1 MLLALSTF
9 FRTSLSLDPS
19 ADVTLAEE
27 IDLQRLYLDIE
38 KARFPDRLHV
48 EIDVPHELE
57 QARLPALI
65 LQPIVENAIKYGVS
79 KSRKAV
85 VIRIEARHLDDGRMV
100 ARDQQPAE
108 ERRQGRASGRHAR
121 GNGPR
126 PCQCLPAARGAVR
139 QPRELP
145 LRPDDRRRVQG
156 FAHNAGGDSMAE
168 TKPLRVLIADDE
180 PLAAE
185 RLQLLLAR
193 AEGAQL
199 VGTASDGE
207 VAINLTEALHPDL
220 LLLDIAMPGLDGI
233 GVARALAAQNPS
245 PAVVFV
251 TAFDQFAVAAFEV
264 EAVDYLMK
272 PVDPQ
277 PAAARA
283 RPRPRL
289 SRSSA
294 RASRRA
300 GKSSQWLEEFWASD
314 LSGLVRI
321 AARDVDRVSA
331 ERDYMRLHVGRRSW
345 LIHHS
350 MTALEEG
357 LDPEL
362 FVRLHRSAIVR
373 KDFITGFTRN
383 PSGRWIARLADGEEQ
398 PVGRLYSDR
407 VRAIAGR

>member
-1 MLLALSTF
+1 M
-9 FRTSLSLDPS
+9 P
-19 ADVTLAEE
+19 E
-27 IDLQRLYLDIE
+27 
-38 KARFPDRLHV
+38 
-48 EIDVPHELE
+48 
-57 QARLPALI
+57 
-65 LQPIVENAIKYGVS
+65 
-79 KSRKAV
+79 
-85 VIRIEARHLDDGRMV
+85 DG
-100 ARDQQPAE
+100 
-108 ERRQGRASGRHAR
+108 
-121 GNGPR
+121 
-126 PCQCLPAARGAVR
+126 
-139 QPRELP
+139 
-145 LRPDDRRRVQG
+145 
-156 FAHNAGGDSMAE
+156 
-168 TKPLRVLIADDE
+168 PLRVLIADDE

-199 VGTASDGE
+199 VGTASDGDS
-207 VAINLTEALHPDL
+207 AINLSDALHPDL

-233 GVARALAAQNPS
+233 GVARALAAQTPS

-272 PVDPQ
+272 PVEPGRLQRALD
-277 PAAARA
+277 RA
-283 RPRPRL
+283 RSYLRQ
-289 SRSSA
+289 RS
-294 RASRRA
+294 
-300 GKSSQWLEEFWASD
+300 GEPKTDKSSQWLDEFWASD

-321 AARDVDRVSA
+321 AAQDVDRVSA

-350 MTALEEG
+350 MAALEEG
-357 LDPEL
+357 LNPDL

-383 PSGRWIARLADGEEQ
+383 QSGRWIARLADGSEQ